1 MWEKKQNTNVTN
13 QTKNKR
19 ENDRNKP
26 GYIENYI
33 SIGVKPTYLDDMKI
47 KQNLS
52 QRTKMWKKSQER
64 YEPNEKQA

>member
-1 MWEKKQNTNVTN
+1 MWKKKNTNVTN

>member
-1 MWEKKQNTNVTN
+1 MWKKKNTNVTN

-64 YEPNEKQA
+64 YKPNEKQA